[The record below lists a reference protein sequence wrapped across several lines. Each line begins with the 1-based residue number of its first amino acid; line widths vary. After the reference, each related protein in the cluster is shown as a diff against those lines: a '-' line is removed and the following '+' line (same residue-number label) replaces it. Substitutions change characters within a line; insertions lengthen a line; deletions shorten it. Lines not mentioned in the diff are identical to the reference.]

1 MTLSNAEYYKM
12 TSAQQDAREYI
23 LSRFGHLDVQGVSEF
38 LGVDPSDAHVL
49 DVINAVFD
57 AIITVRWV
65 E

>member
-1 MTLSNAEYYKM
+1 MTISNAEYYKL
-12 TSAQQDAREYI
+12 TSAQQDAREYV
-23 LSRFGHLDVQGVSEF
+23 LSRFAHLDAPAVAEF
-38 LGVDPSDAHVL
+38 LGADPKSEHVL